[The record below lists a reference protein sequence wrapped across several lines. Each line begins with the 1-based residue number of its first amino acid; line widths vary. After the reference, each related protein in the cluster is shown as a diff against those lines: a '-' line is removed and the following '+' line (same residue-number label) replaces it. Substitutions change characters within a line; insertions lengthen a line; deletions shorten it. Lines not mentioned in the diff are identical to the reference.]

1 MRLYSGAP
9 GWAEHMVATARPS
22 VSIRSGVSRELKPVA
37 YWRELLKL
45 KLRSMAH
52 RHETRRWLQLLNSH
66 PAFSEYVRNW
76 PRFLYKI
83 YRPYLSMTVSMEAR
97 IALLA
102 SHYQFVFERGL
113 GPMLMQASATG
124 VRLATFEGKSGLP
137 YQIKLRAVGTCL
149 EREGEMVLQL
159 WQGEMMLYA
168 VAFTFGWR
176 GEGHAVSIGCTQG
189 GKAEGTMDAIRAA
202 TRDLHGLRPKQMLVS
217 LVRQL
222 GYEFGC
228 GRLLLVSNQN
238 RVVKS
243 AMRKGRVLS
252 DYDQVWEE
260 MGAQRMDDGDF
271 CLPCA
276 PLPELDLESIPSK
289 KRSEAKKRHELM
301 ATMANSINQRMGV
314 VRRAPALALAA

>member
-1 MRLYSGAP
+1 MRLYHGAS
-9 GWAEHMVATARPS
+9 GWAEHMVAGARPS
-22 VSIRSGVSRELKPVA
+22 ITISAGISRELKPAA

-45 KLRSMAH
+45 KLRAMAH
-52 RHETRRWLQLLNSH
+52 PRATRRWLHLLNSH

-83 YRPYLSMTVSMEAR
+83 YRPYLSATVPMEAR
-97 IALLA
+97 ISLLA

-113 GPMLMQASATG
+113 GQLLMQASATG
-124 VRLATFEGKSGLP
+124 VRLAAFEGKSGLP
-137 YQIKLRAVGTCL
+137 YQIKLGAVGTCL
-149 EREGEMVLQL
+149 EREGEMMLQL
-159 WQGEMMLYA
+159 WQGDTMLYA

-176 GEGHAVSIGCTQG
+176 GEGHAVSVGCMQG
-189 GKAEGTMDAIRAA
+189 GKTEGTMDAIRAA
-202 TRDLHGLRPKQMLVS
+202 TRDLHGLRPKQMLVA

-222 GYEFGC
+222 GFEFGC
-228 GRLLLVSNQN
+228 GRLLLVSNAN

-243 AMRKGRVLS
+243 AIRKGRVMS

-276 PLPELDLESIPSK
+276 PLPALDLESIPSK
-289 KRSEAKKRHELM
+289 KRSEARKRHELM
-301 ATMANSINQRMGV
+301 MAMAASVNQRMGV
-314 VRRAPALALAA
+314 RRRFLTLAAA